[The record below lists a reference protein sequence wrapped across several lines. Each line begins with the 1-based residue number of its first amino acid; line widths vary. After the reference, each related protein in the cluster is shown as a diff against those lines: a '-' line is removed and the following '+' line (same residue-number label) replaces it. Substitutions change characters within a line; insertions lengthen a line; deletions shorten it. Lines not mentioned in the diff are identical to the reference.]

1 MSMVSYL
8 EHEIPP
14 ITAER
19 RAELDKLFAQS
30 DDTIDYSDIP
40 ELTDEELAR
49 FRPWYEVEK
58 TKVAVS

>member
-1 MSMVSYL
+1 MVSYF
-8 EHEIPP
+8 EHEVPRL
-14 ITAER
+14 TAEQE
-19 RAELDKLFAQS
+19 AEFERLFTQP
-30 DDTIDYSDIP
+30 DETIDYSDIP